1 MRNKPWSPKEILF
14 LKENYPSKGKLYC
27 SEHLNREGSSIF
39 KKANRL
45 NLKINPDVK
54 LINNTTAQNKYQS
67 NRISDDFNVS
77 IEQFLDIQK
86 PEVAYLLGFLW
97 ADGYIVRNEIRL
109 EIVKDDLDHIKP
121 ILESI
126 GTWTYSYRN
135 RSRNGVK
142 TKTSGR
148 AVTSNRKL
156 KEFLACHDYD
166 KKSYVSAD
174 KILSKIPNELKHY
187 FFRGFVDGDG
197 NIYPPKKRITLAG
210 SLKQDWGFISKICDE
225 LKIKHNIYR
234 HSNKSTNSVVEI
246 NGINGLIFGNYIFKG
261 NEFGLE
267 RKSDKFNKFKKDE

>member
-1 MRNKPWSPKEILF
+1 MKNKWTQDEINF
-14 LKENYPSKGKLYC
+14 LIENYPSYGKEYC
-27 SEHLNREGSSIF
+27 EKKLNREGSSIF
-39 KKANRL
+39 KKASRL
-45 NLKINPDVK
+45 KLKV
-54 LINNTTAQNKYQS
+54 
-67 NRISDDFNVS
+67 ISDVRLANNIKAQVKFQNERPNNDFNIN
-77 IEQFLDIQK
+77 IEQFLNIQK
-86 PEVAYLLGFLW
+86 PEVAYILGFLW
-97 ADGYIVRNEIRL
+97 ADGYIIRNEIRL

-126 GTWTYSYRN
+126 GTWTYSYRDRN
-135 RSRNGVK
+135 RNGVK

-156 KEFLACHDYD
+156 KEFLACYDYD

-225 LKIKHNIYR
+225 LKIKHNIYCN
-234 HSNKSTNSVVEI
+234 SNKSTNSVVEI
-246 NGINGLIFGNYIFKG
+246 NGINGVIFGNYIFKG
-261 NEFGLE
+261 NEFGLK
-267 RKSDKFNKFKKDE
+267 RKSDKFNKIKKDD

>member
-1 MRNKPWSPKEILF
+1 MKNKWTQDEINF
-14 LKENYPSKGKLYC
+14 LIENYPSYGKEYC
-27 SEHLNREGSSIF
+27 EKKLNREGSSIF
-39 KKANRL
+39 KKASRL
-45 NLKINPDVK
+45 KLKV
-54 LINNTTAQNKYQS
+54 
-67 NRISDDFNVS
+67 ISDVRLANNIKAQVKFQNERPNNDFNIN
-77 IEQFLDIQK
+77 IEQFLNIQK
-86 PEVAYLLGFLW
+86 PEVAYILGFLW
-97 ADGYIVRNEIRL
+97 ADGYIIRNEIRL

-126 GTWTYSYRN
+126 GTWTYSYRDRN
-135 RSRNGVK
+135 RNGVK

-234 HSNKSTNSVVEI
+234 NSNKSTNSVVEI
-246 NGINGLIFGNYIFKG
+246 NGINGVIFGNYIFKG
-261 NEFGLE
+261 NEFGLK
-267 RKSDKFNKFKKDE
+267 RKSDKFNKIKKDD

>member
-1 MRNKPWSPKEILF
+1 MKNKWTQDEINF
-14 LKENYPSKGKLYC
+14 LIENYPSYGKEYC
-27 SEHLNREGSSIF
+27 AKKLNREGSSIF
-39 KKANRL
+39 KKASRL
-45 NLKINPDVK
+45 KLKV
-54 LINNTTAQNKYQS
+54 
-67 NRISDDFNVS
+67 ISDVRLANNIKAQVKFQNERPNNDFNIN
-77 IEQFLDIQK
+77 IEQFLNIQK
-86 PEVAYLLGFLW
+86 PEVAYILGFLW
-97 ADGYIVRNEIRL
+97 ADGYIIRNEIRL

-126 GTWTYSYRN
+126 GTWTYSYRDRN
-135 RSRNGVK
+135 RNGVK

-166 KKSYVSAD
+166 KKSYISAD

-234 HSNKSTNSVVEI
+234 NSNKSTNSVVEI
-246 NGINGLIFGNYIFKG
+246 NGINGVIFGNYIFKG
-261 NEFGLE
+261 NEFGLK
-267 RKSDKFNKFKKDE
+267 RKSDKFNKIKKDD

>member
-1 MRNKPWSPKEILF
+1 MKNKWTQDEINF
-14 LKENYPSKGKLYC
+14 LNENYPSYGKEYC
-27 SEHLNREGSSIF
+27 EKKLNREGSSIF
-39 KKANRL
+39 KKASRL
-45 NLKINPDVK
+45 KLKV
-54 LINNTTAQNKYQS
+54 
-67 NRISDDFNVS
+67 ISDVRLANNIKAQVKFQNERPNNDFNIN
-77 IEQFLDIQK
+77 IEQFLNIQK
-86 PEVAYLLGFLW
+86 PEVAYILGFLW
-97 ADGYIVRNEIRL
+97 ADGYIIRNEIRL

-126 GTWTYSYRN
+126 GTWTYSYRDRN
-135 RSRNGVK
+135 RNGVK

-234 HSNKSTNSVVEI
+234 NSNKSTNSVVEI
-246 NGINGLIFGNYIFKG
+246 NGINGVIFGNYIFKG
-261 NEFGLE
+261 NEFGLK
-267 RKSDKFNKFKKDE
+267 RKSDKFNKIKKDD

>member
-1 MRNKPWSPKEILF
+1 MKNKWTQDEINF
-14 LKENYPSKGKLYC
+14 LIENYPSYGKEYC
-27 SEHLNREGSSIF
+27 AKKLNREGSSIF
-39 KKANRL
+39 KKASRL
-45 NLKINPDVK
+45 KLKV
-54 LINNTTAQNKYQS
+54 
-67 NRISDDFNVS
+67 ISDVRLANNIKAQVKFQNERPNNDFNIN
-77 IEQFLDIQK
+77 IEQFLNIQK
-86 PEVAYLLGFLW
+86 PEVAYILGFLW
-97 ADGYIVRNEIRL
+97 ADGYIIRNEIRL

-126 GTWTYSYRN
+126 GTWTYSYRDRN
-135 RSRNGVK
+135 RNGVK

-166 KKSYVSAD
+166 KKSYISAD

-210 SLKQDWGFISKICDE
+210 SLKQDWSFISKICDE

-234 HSNKSTNSVVEI
+234 NSNKSTNSVVEI
-246 NGINGLIFGNYIFKG
+246 NGINGVIFGNYIFKG
-261 NEFGLE
+261 NEFGLK
-267 RKSDKFNKFKKDE
+267 RKSDKFNKIKKDD